1 MRIAYRTELAFIASS
16 LGELGRYLGET
27 AYKPGP
33 IDEDEVAWVATE
45 AERLTDELKMVARA
59 LQSAEV
65 KNLARC

>member
-16 LGELGRYLGET
+16 LTELGRYLGGT
-27 AYKPGP
+27 AYRPGP
-33 IDEDEVAWVATE
+33 IDQDDVAWVAMETT
-45 AERLTDELKMVARA
+45 RLADELQLVARA